1 MMQFVVIVNLL
12 FEDRGKSSSFPTAK
26 LHKYMCV
33 SKKLSSFYI
42 KIVRIQD
49 KLFRQNSV
57 HLRQKHNFY

>member
-42 KIVRIQD
+42 KIVRIRD
-49 KLFRQNSV
+49 KLFC
-57 HLRQKHNFY
+57 